1 MKTNTNK
8 LRKKLK
14 EIMTGALTGVTDK
27 VYYLN
32 FPKPPSYP
40 YVVFELR
47 EMIVVDG
54 RTTYQLEVDIVS
66 KDAATTISMADKLGD
81 ALDHDAVTTADLFFH
96 SYRSRRY
103 AIVEEDKNIQRVH
116 MQMDLFYYT
125 KED

>member
-1 MKTNTNK
+1 MKTDTNK

-14 EIMTGALTGVTDK
+14 EIMAGALTGVTDK

-32 FPKPPSYP
+32 FPKPASYP

-47 EMIVVDG
+47 EMLVVDG
-54 RTTYQLEVDIVS
+54 RTSYQLEIDVVS
-66 KDAATTISMADKLGD
+66 KDSQTTISMADKLGD
-81 ALDHDAVTTADLFFH
+81 ALDHDAVTTTDFFFH
-96 SYRSRRY
+96 SYRARRY